1 MNRGRSGSHSRK
13 YGYKLTPGTVK
24 YAAFH
29 VVSAQGPNGLS
40 ITEIADRIEVFINVT
55 SYRHGINPGCLQL
68 AHLANLQRVFFLLLE
83 IWFARSF
90 NKQDS

>member
-1 MNRGRSGSHSRK
+1 MKSVNRGRGGSHSRK

-40 ITEIADRIEVFINVT
+40 ITEIEVFINVT
-55 SYRHGINPGCLQL
+55 SYRHEINLGCLQL
-68 AHLANLQRVFFLLLE
+68 ANLANL
-83 IWFARSF
+83 
-90 NKQDS
+90 